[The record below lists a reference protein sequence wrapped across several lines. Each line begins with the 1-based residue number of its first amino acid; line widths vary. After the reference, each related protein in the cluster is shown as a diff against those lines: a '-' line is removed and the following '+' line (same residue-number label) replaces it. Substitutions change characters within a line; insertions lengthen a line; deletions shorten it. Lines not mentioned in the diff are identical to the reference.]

1 MNASRTFSTHLSFLD
16 WTIFLCIVFQ
26 ELVTQVSNGRVIYD
40 VPHVS
45 LLLLIINIMIVIMLD
60 ISVTLM
66 NGTKSKKKKKKY
78 HKLYVILH
86 FYKPN

>member
-1 MNASRTFSTHLSFLD
+1 
-16 WTIFLCIVFQ
+16 
-26 ELVTQVSNGRVIYD
+26 
-40 VPHVS
+40 
-45 LLLLIINIMIVIMLD
+45 MIVIMLD

-66 NGTKSKKKKKKY
+66 NGTKSKKKMY